1 VKDKAVKIALRQREY
16 VVRVAGLRKHP
27 PGDDGYRAGDVVKLS
42 EGITSLQENPGKVRI
57 AAGINSKEDNVMS
70 HFNDL
75 CQINREAEE
84 KRAEA
89 AQILRDEAARLI
101 DFYEEWLGLPSM
113 YWEDDDG
120 DLHRYVETGLPCKTA
135 ADFSPLSVHNIASAP
150 DNIFRMAV
158 RTWVKSSDSSY
169 PVSVVI
175 ALELY
180 SVDAERVSLRVR
192 VEDDISVRVFINK
205 PSEEAWGDVVMH
217 MKKHIANHL
226 KKRAPSALR

>member
-1 VKDKAVKIALRQREY
+1 M
-16 VVRVAGLRKHP
+16 
-27 PGDDGYRAGDVVKLS
+27 KLS

-120 DLHRYVETGLPCKTA
+120 DLHRY
-135 ADFSPLSVHNIASAP
+135 
-150 DNIFRMAV
+150 
-158 RTWVKSSDSSY
+158 
-169 PVSVVI
+169 
-175 ALELY
+175 
-180 SVDAERVSLRVR
+180 
-192 VEDDISVRVFINK
+192 
-205 PSEEAWGDVVMH
+205 
-217 MKKHIANHL
+217 
-226 KKRAPSALR
+226 